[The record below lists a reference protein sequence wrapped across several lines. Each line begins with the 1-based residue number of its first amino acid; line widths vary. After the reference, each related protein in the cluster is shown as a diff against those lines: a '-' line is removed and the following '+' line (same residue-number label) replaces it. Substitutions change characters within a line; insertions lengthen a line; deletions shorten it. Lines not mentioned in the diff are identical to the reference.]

1 MAKQKLTQTIT
12 LYDILMMCD
21 QDELID
27 VVFNGYK
34 CIECKPARD
43 LCDLL
48 EVLDDEIINA
58 RVFRIGDDFG
68 KIVVHCTEDLRG
80 MIEDYE

>member
-1 MAKQKLTQTIT
+1 MEKKLTQTIT

-27 VVFNGYK
+27 VVFNGYM
-34 CIECKPARD
+34 CIECKPAGD

-58 RVFRIGDDFG
+58 RVFKIGDDLG
-68 KIVVHCTEDLRG
+68 KIVVHCTEDLKGR
-80 MIEDYE
+80 IEDYE